1 MLLLLGRYPVHFNS
15 RETLFQQIAFLTE
28 KVEVISKKLKN
39 LESKYQKL
47 NNNLEEF
54 TKQDEEIKD
63 WLEKM
68 PHHDD
73 GPGLN

>member
-1 MLLLLGRYPVHFNS
+1 MIVSLRLNDNS
-15 RETLFQQIAFLTE
+15 I
-28 KVEVISKKLKN
+28 
-39 LESKYQKL
+39 KYQKL
-47 NNNLEEF
+47 NNHLEEF
-54 TKQDEEIKD
+54 TKQDEEIKN